1 MTRKEKRKFQ
11 RKEYSFEVTVSILD
25 RKNNID
31 GQKIK
36 AESINASA
44 NGILFNCGENLK
56 IGTFLIL
63 TFFPSTNSPEIIVE
77 AKVVRSK
84 KKKDSIYAIAVH
96 FTEYEKGDEQELN
109 SLLFNAQ

>member
-1 MTRKEKRKFQ
+1 MERKEKRKFQ
-11 RKEYSFEVTVSILD
+11 RKDYSFDVTVSLLD

-31 GQKIK
+31 GLKIK

-44 NGILFNCGENLK
+44 NGILFSCGENLK

-63 TFFPSTNSPEIIVE
+63 TFFPPTNSHEIIVQ

-84 KKKDSIYAIAVH
+84 KKKDNIYAVAVH
-96 FTEYEKGDEQELN
+96 FTEFEKGDEQGLD
-109 SLLFNAQ
+109 SLLNEL